1 MSMCVDCVYACVA
14 VRKLTK
20 KHSMKN
26 VKLLIDTFTKAF
38 DDINKPFK
46 GHTNFE
52 IDFATARKRFPV
64 VILGGIA
71 RKRFPVVILGG
82 IQVRQG
88 TGLRKHFRLAH
99 ALPMAEK
106 KQHHL

>member
-38 DDINKPFK
+38 DDINKQFK

-52 IDFATARKRFPV
+52 MDFAT
-64 VILGGIA
+64 A

-106 KQHHL
+106 KHHHL